1 MKEYSTKDIRN
12 VVLIGSAKSGKTTLS
27 EAMLYEGKVIARR
40 GTVEDKNTVSDN
52 EEIEKLNQRSIFAT
66 PLYAEFMNNK
76 FNVIDAPGSDDFI
89 GGAVSAF
96 KVCENGILVIN
107 AQQGVEVGTDIFAR
121 YAEQYKLPMVVAVN
135 QLDSEKADWE
145 KTLSEMKE
153 TFGHKP
159 IVVQF
164 PVNPGP
170 SFDGFIDVLKM
181 KYYHFKDENGTRE
194 DLEIPADLKDEA
206 ETLRQE
212 LIEKAA
218 EFDDTLM
225 ERFFEQGS
233 LSEDEIR
240 EGLSIGIRQGGVL
253 PVFCLSAKKDIGVKR
268 LMEFTI
274 KTAVSPAETKSL
286 TKDGNEI
293 ECKAEN
299 PTSIFIYKTD
309 VEPHLGEVSYFKV
322 MSGHLTEGMDLEN
335 PETGDKERLSA
346 IYAVAGAKKEKVTGL
361 QAGDTGCT
369 VKLRAGKTNVTLSQ
383 VGSGISFEHIVF
395 PASKY
400 RCAIKAESQND
411 ETKLGEA
418 LTKISAQDPTI
429 VVEYSKELR
438 QTILSG
444 QGEQHINVC
453 KWRLENEFG
462 VKVVLFAPKIPYR
475 ETITKVATATYRH
488 KKQSGGAGQFG
499 EVSILICPI
508 VEGVPFTNKF
518 KIDGKDV
525 VLNVKTKE
533 EFDLEWGGRLE
544 FYNCVVGG
552 AIDARFMPAI
562 LKGLNDKMTEGPL
575 TGSYARDIRVFVY
588 DGKMHPV
595 DSNEISFILA
605 ARNAF
610 KEAFRNAGPKIMEPI
625 YNVEIMT
632 PADYMGAC
640 MSDLQN
646 KRAIIEG
653 MSSDKGFSVLKA
665 RVPLAELYRYS
676 TTLSSLTSGAATFT
690 MTFAD
695 YQPVPAD
702 VQTKLL
708 AEYAAQEKEEE

>member
-27 EAMLYEGKVIARR
+27 EAMLFEGKVIARR

-52 EEIEKLNQRSIFAT
+52 EEIEKINQRSIFAT
-66 PLYAEFMNNK
+66 PLYAEFMNTK

-121 YAEQYKLPMVVAVN
+121 YADKYKLPLIVAVN

-145 KTLSEMKE
+145 KTIAEMKE

-159 IVVQF
+159 IIVQF

-181 KYYHFKDENGTRE
+181 KYYHFKDDNGTRE
-194 DLEIPADLKDEA
+194 DLDIPANLMDEA

-225 ERFFEQGS
+225 ERFFENGS
-233 LSEDEIR
+233 LTEDEIR
-240 EGLSIGIRQGGVL
+240 EGLGKGIRQGGVL
-253 PVFCLSAKKDIGVKR
+253 PVFCLSGKKDIGVKR

-274 KTAVSPAETKSL
+274 KTAISPAETKFV
-286 TKDGNEI
+286 TKDGNEV
-293 ECKAEN
+293 ECNAGN

-335 PETGDKERLSA
+335 AETGDKERLSA
-346 IYAVAGAKKEKVTGL
+346 IYAVAGAKKEKVSGL
-361 QAGDTGCT
+361 QAGEIGCT

-383 VGSGISFEHIVF
+383 LGSGIAYEHIVF

-418 LTKISAQDPTI
+418 LSKISAQDPTI
-429 VVEYSKELR
+429 IVEYSKELK

-462 VKVVLFAPKIPYR
+462 VKVVMFAPKIPYR

-544 FYNCVVGG
+544 LYNCVVGG

-646 KRAIIEG
+646 KRALIEG

-690 MTFAD
+690 MEFAD

>member
-66 PLYAEFMNNK
+66 PLYAEFMNTK

-286 TKDGNEI
+286 TKDANEI

-508 VEGVPFTNKF
+508 VEGVSFTNKF

>member
-27 EAMLYEGKVIARR
+27 EAMLFEGKVIARR

-52 EEIEKLNQRSIFAT
+52 EEIEKINQRSIFAT
-66 PLYAEFMNNK
+66 PLYAEFMNTK

-121 YAEQYKLPMVVAVN
+121 YADKYKLPLIVAVN

-145 KTLSEMKE
+145 KTIAEMKE

-159 IVVQF
+159 IIVQF

-181 KYYHFKDENGTRE
+181 KYYHFKDDNGTRE
-194 DLEIPADLKDEA
+194 DLDIPANLMDEA

-225 ERFFEQGS
+225 ERFFENGS
-233 LSEDEIR
+233 LTEDEIR
-240 EGLSIGIRQGGVL
+240 EGLGKGIRQGGVL
-253 PVFCLSAKKDIGVKR
+253 PIFCLSGKKDIGVKR

-274 KTAVSPAETKSL
+274 KTAISPAETKSV
-286 TKDGNEI
+286 TKDGNVV
-293 ECKAEN
+293 ECNAGD

-335 PETGDKERLSA
+335 AETGDKERLSA
-346 IYAVAGAKKEKVTGL
+346 IYAVAGAKKEKVSGL
-361 QAGDTGCT
+361 QAGEIGCT

-383 VGSGISFEHIVF
+383 LGSGIAYEHIVF

-418 LTKISAQDPTI
+418 LSKISAQDPTI
-429 VVEYSKELR
+429 IVEYSKELK

-462 VKVVLFAPKIPYR
+462 VKVVMFAPKIPYR

-646 KRAIIEG
+646 KRALIEG

-690 MTFAD
+690 MEFAD

>member
-27 EAMLYEGKVIARR
+27 EAMLFEGKVIARR

-52 EEIEKLNQRSIFAT
+52 EEIEKINQRSIFAT
-66 PLYAEFMNNK
+66 PLYAEFMNTK

-121 YAEQYKLPMVVAVN
+121 YADKYKLPLIVAVN

-145 KTLSEMKE
+145 KTIAEMKE

-159 IVVQF
+159 IIVQF

-181 KYYHFKDENGTRE
+181 KYYHFKDDNGTRE
-194 DLEIPADLKDEA
+194 DLDIPANLMDEA

-225 ERFFEQGS
+225 ERFFENGS
-233 LSEDEIR
+233 LTEDEIR
-240 EGLSIGIRQGGVL
+240 EGLGKGIRQGGVL
-253 PVFCLSAKKDIGVKR
+253 PIFCLSGKKDIGVKR

-274 KTAVSPAETKSL
+274 KTAISPAETKFV
-286 TKDGNEI
+286 TKEGNEV
-293 ECKAEN
+293 ECNAGN

-335 PETGDKERLSA
+335 AETGDKERLSA
-346 IYAVAGAKKEKVTGL
+346 IYAVAGAKKEKVSGL
-361 QAGDTGCT
+361 QAGEIGCT

-383 VGSGISFEHIVF
+383 LGSGIAYEHIVF

-418 LTKISAQDPTI
+418 LSKISAQDPTI
-429 VVEYSKELR
+429 IVEYSKELK

-462 VKVVLFAPKIPYR
+462 VKVVMFAPKIPYR

-646 KRAIIEG
+646 KRALIEG

-690 MTFAD
+690 MEFAD

>member
-66 PLYAEFMNNK
+66 PLYAEFMNTK

-181 KYYHFKDENGTRE
+181 KYYHFKDENGARE

-383 VGSGISFEHIVF
+383 IGSGISFEHIVF

>member
-27 EAMLYEGKVIARR
+27 EAMLFEGKVIARR

-52 EEIEKLNQRSIFAT
+52 EEIEKINQRSIFAT
-66 PLYAEFMNNK
+66 PLYAEFMNTK

-121 YAEQYKLPMVVAVN
+121 YADKYKLPLIVAVN

-145 KTLSEMKE
+145 KTIAEMKE

-159 IVVQF
+159 IIVQF

-181 KYYHFKDENGTRE
+181 KYYHFKDDNGTRE
-194 DLEIPADLKDEA
+194 DLDIPANLMDEA

-274 KTAVSPAETKSL
+274 KTAISPAETKSV
-286 TKDGNEI
+286 TKDGNVV
-293 ECKAEN
+293 ECKVEN

-361 QAGDTGCT
+361 QAGEIGCT

-383 VGSGISFEHIVF
+383 LGSGIAYEHIVF

-418 LTKISAQDPTI
+418 LSKISAQDPTI
-429 VVEYSKELR
+429 IVEYSKELK

-462 VKVVLFAPKIPYR
+462 VKVVMFAPKIPYR

-533 EFDLEWGGRLE
+533 EFDLEWGGKLE

-646 KRAIIEG
+646 KRALIEG

-690 MTFAD
+690 MEFAD